1 MITKKFKKIV
11 YFSTLITCIISAIL
25 PYFKFFKNLNYI
37 LAGNIQISL
46 MILIFIEL
54 VLVIYIGVKE

>member
-1 MITKKFKKIV
+1 MKFKKIV
-11 YFSTLITCIISAIL
+11 LYSTLITCIISAIL
-25 PYFKFFKNLNYI
+25 PYFRLFKNLNYI
-37 LAGNIQISL
+37 LAGGIQIGL

>member
-1 MITKKFKKIV
+1 MKFKKIV

-25 PYFKFFKNLNYI
+25 PHFKFFKNLNYI
-37 LAGNIQISL
+37 LAGNIQIGL

-54 VLVIYIGVKE
+54 VLVIHLGVKE